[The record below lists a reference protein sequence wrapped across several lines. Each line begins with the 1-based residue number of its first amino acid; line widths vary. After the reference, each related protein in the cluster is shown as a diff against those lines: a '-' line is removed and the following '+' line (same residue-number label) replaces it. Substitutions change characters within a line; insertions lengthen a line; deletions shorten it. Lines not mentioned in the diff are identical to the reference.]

1 MKRSGNL
8 KSDTLVKFLVHWE
21 KIRISL
27 SNGFARSPSTVFSRS
42 FIEILGSTGA
52 FSSANFGNF
61 ICSLFSQSSTS
72 STLRFPELWMPLC
85 FKYSFNQGTG
95 LQWKLLAEESAILCP
110 LSLAYM
116 GLPSSQER
124 ASKNF
129 ERSLLEFKFRLLN
142 RYLLGPHCTASVC
155 FMKRYSHLI
164 QSTERMKIQLF
175 FKATNFKYL
184 MTLLSLPRTFYDV
197 NQLKHWIFLQQ
208 ITQILRPYK

>member
-1 MKRSGNL
+1 MFHSPFTYTKLQSLPPHNL
-8 KSDTLVKFLVHWE
+8 KSGMLVKFLVHWG
-21 KIRISL
+21 KTRFSL
-27 SNGFARSPSTVFSRS
+27 SNGFARSLSTVFSCS

-95 LQWKLLAEESAILCP
+95 LQWKLLAAESAFLCP

-116 GLPSSQER
+116 GQPSSQER

-129 ERSLLEFKFRLLN
+129 ERTLFN
-142 RYLLGPHCTASVC
+142 CASVL
-155 FMKRYSHLI
+155 HI
-164 QSTERMKIQLF
+164 PIVH
-175 FKATNFKYL
+175 L
-184 MTLLSLPRTFYDV
+184 MTSANKPSRKKISPRFF
-197 NQLKHWIFLQQ
+197 NLGF
-208 ITQILRPYK
+208 